1 MAKAV
6 LYSSRAR
13 DDMLDIWSWIAD
25 KSGLAMADAVAE
37 RIEARI
43 SRLADHPEM
52 GPARSDIAQSA
63 RMLVIE
69 RWLALYA
76 IVDDT
81 VRIVRVVDGS
91 ADLRRVKWDT

>member
-6 LYSSRAR
+6 VYSSRAR

-25 KSGLAMADAVAE
+25 KSGVAMADAVAE
-37 RIEARI
+37 RMEARI

-81 VRIVRVVDGS
+81 VRIVRVIDGS

>member
-6 LYSSRAR
+6 VYSSRAR
-13 DDMLDIWSWIAD
+13 DDMLEIWSWIAD
-25 KSGLAMADAVAE
+25 KSGVAMADAVAE

-52 GPARSDIAQSA
+52 GPGRSDIAQSA

-76 IVDDT
+76 IIDDT
-81 VRIVRVVDGS
+81 VRIVRVVDS
-91 ADLRRVKWDT
+91 AVDLRRVKWDR

>member
-6 LYSSRAR
+6 VYSSRAR

-25 KSGLAMADAVAE
+25 KSGLATADAVAE

-52 GPARSDIAQSA
+52 GPARSDIAQPA

-69 RWLALYA
+69 RWLALYM
-76 IVDDT
+76 IVDDA
-81 VRIVRVVDGS
+81 VQVVRVVDGS
-91 ADLRRVKWDT
+91 VDLRRVKWDT

>member
-6 LYSSRAR
+6 VYSSRAR

-25 KSGLAMADAVAE
+25 KSGLAMADAVVE

-52 GPARSDIAQSA
+52 GPGRSDIAQSA

-81 VRIVRVVDGS
+81 VRIVRVIDGS
-91 ADLRRVKWDT
+91 ADLRRIKWDT

>member
-6 LYSSRAR
+6 VYSSRAR

-25 KSGLAMADAVAE
+25 KSGLAMADAVVR
-37 RIEARI
+37 RIDARI
-43 SRLADHPEM
+43 LRLADHPEM
-52 GPARSDIAQSA
+52 GPGRSDIAQSA

-81 VRIVRVVDGS
+81 VRIVRIIDGS
-91 ADLRRVKWDT
+91 ADLRRIKWDT

>member
-1 MAKAV
+1 MATAV

-13 DDMLDIWSWIAD
+13 DDMLNIWSWIAD
-25 KSGLAMADAVAE
+25 KSGLAMADAVVE
-37 RIEARI
+37 RIETRI
-43 SRLADHPEM
+43 SQLADHPEM

-81 VRIVRVVDGS
+81 VRIIRVVDGS
-91 ADLRRVKWDT
+91 ADLRRVKWDI